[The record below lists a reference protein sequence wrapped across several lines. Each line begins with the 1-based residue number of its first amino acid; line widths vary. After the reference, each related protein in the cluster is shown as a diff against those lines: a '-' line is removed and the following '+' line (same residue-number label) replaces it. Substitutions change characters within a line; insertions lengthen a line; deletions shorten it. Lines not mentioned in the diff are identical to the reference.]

1 MKIDKLSVI
10 RDNRSDC
17 FSIMG
22 TTSIISFVDY
32 IKEVYADRGGIMG
45 QRDALKTSSAIKIR
59 KRMIKDIASGT
70 VLPPLVIGLLLPS
83 EKFDIITETIETGKE
98 LSIGVFHDII
108 KDIDK
113 ENISLID
120 GMQRTTAILEAIS
133 TSNEIL
139 KNTIRVEFWVVKN
152 LNNLL
157 YRMLIL
163 NTGQVPWNVRRQL
176 EVLYSSIKKKIS
188 DSVPEATIYSIDDE
202 KRRSSSSQ
210 YQGNAVIELFLVFGS
225 RKEKIELKERIAE
238 EFTRIDFIETT
249 EKNDLM
255 ELFIRCFSMLN
266 QLDSILGTARK
277 EIEEDEKKLKFI
289 NGMDLFSS
297 QPARIGFMVALALK
311 IIGRPGVDK
320 NAEQQIASL
329 DQISTN
335 FQLFIDKLKTLNNSE
350 LLEFMSFEVL
360 NEIIDKPST
369 KVGDFERTFFKEAF
383 TSLIEQNFEVNNLE
397 SCWRAY

>member
-176 EVLYSSIKKKIS
+176 EVLYSSIKKRIS
-188 DSVPEATIYSIDDE
+188 DSIPEATIYSIDDE
-202 KRRSSSSQ
+202 KRRSASSQ

-255 ELFIRCFSMLN
+255 EFFIRCFSMLN
-266 QLDSILGTARK
+266 KLDSVFGSARK
-277 EIEEDEKKLKFI
+277 EIEEDENRVKFI

-320 NAEQQIASL
+320 DAEDQKNSL
-329 DQISTN
+329 NQISTS
-335 FQLFIDKLKTLNNSE
+335 FQLFIDKLRSLSNSE
-350 LLEFMSFEVL
+350 LLDFMSFEVL

-383 TSLIEQNFEVNNLE
+383 TSLIEQHFEVNNLE